1 MKWTVMPSVR
11 FGKTLNSYF
20 LQNSGRF
27 SYLFLN
33 SLYIFWHLFYFVPVM
48 FKAAVKSWLI
58 GKDPDTGK
66 TEGRRR
72 REWERMSWLDGIT
85 DSMDTSLSKLQAR
98 VNREPS
104 VPQFMRLQR
113 VWHDLAT
120 EQLQCSKHTDRL
132 CDMLSCCLC
141 LALMFSDF
149 CLLTIEMRKFYL

>member
-1 MKWTVMPSVR
+1 MPSVR

-85 DSMDTSLSKLQAR
+85 DSMDTSLSKLQER
-98 VNREPS
+98 VNRDIQGYLMEKSIKPKPQSLQSSCSHCCAGQVNKQENSHSSAFAISGHQPIWCHQSWGPS
-104 VPQFMRLQR
+104 QS
-113 VWHDLAT
+113 H
-120 EQLQCSKHTDRL
+120 
-132 CDMLSCCLC
+132 
-141 LALMFSDF
+141 
-149 CLLTIEMRKFYL
+149 